1 MKAMLERVTRREQH
15 DQTLQVM
22 ILLQRLLDVRTFLYS
37 TDIYRVPIWNMLN
50 ARDSVMENKN

>member
-22 ILLQRLLDVRTFLYS
+22 ILLQRLLDVRT
-37 TDIYRVPIWNMLN
+37 VPLFNRHLPS
-50 ARDSVMENKN
+50 AHLEYAEC